1 MDFELDLEDIKRV
14 RKECKK
20 VGIIPVMP
28 ALNEELRLNELK
40 NI

>member
-28 ALNEELRLNELK
+28 ALK
-40 NI
+40 QKII